1 MGFDASVFSRIN
13 VPFFPFCFLRWSF
26 WASLDCSCVFF
37 NIFLSVW
44 KMIPAC
50 FCCLFFVSFF
60 RTCFFSKEM
69 EKQSVFKMG

>member
-50 FCCLFFVSFF
+50 FCCLFFVSFSEPA
-60 RTCFFSKEM
+60 FFQRKWKSSLFLK
-69 EKQSVFKMG
+69 